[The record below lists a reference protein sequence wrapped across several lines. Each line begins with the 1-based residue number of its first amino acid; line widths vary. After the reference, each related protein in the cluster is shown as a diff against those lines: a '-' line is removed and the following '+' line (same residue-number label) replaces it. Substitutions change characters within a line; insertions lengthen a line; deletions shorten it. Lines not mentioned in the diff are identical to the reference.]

1 MPVLWQ
7 PAAAGRAPIPIA
19 LAIVVLQG
27 SLKIALALLH
37 AHVVQRLLVHAR
49 VLQRQVHIAQP
60 QGARVLRLQ
69 NPGSCLV
76 SIQG

>member
-7 PAAAGRAPIPIA
+7 PAAAGRAPIPMA

-37 AHVVQRLLVHAR
+37 PHVVQRLLVHA
-49 VLQRQVHIAQP
+49 
-60 QGARVLRLQ
+60 
-69 NPGSCLV
+69 
-76 SIQG
+76 